1 MNERK
6 IAANTLYEIRNKS
19 AYINI
24 ALSKTF
30 EKHTD
35 LKANEKGLVTELVH
49 GVTERAIT
57 LDYIV
62 SEFSSVKLNKI
73 APKVLICLE
82 LGIYQL
88 LYMDKIPESAAVN
101 ESVKLAKMFGGQRSG
116 GFVNAVLR
124 SVIRN
129 KENIAYPKEKNAY
142 LSVYYSYPLEIVDL
156 FLEEFGYDF
165 TKDLLES
172 FYNKKSI
179 TLRCNMLKTTP
190 EKLKNSLLNENIES
204 VIYKSDIF
212 PELNC
217 ALTVD
222 KINDIEK
229 LESYINGEFYI
240 QDIAAMMVT
249 EVLAP
254 KEGNVVLDMCASPG
268 GKTTHIAEKMNN
280 SGKVF
285 AFDVYEHKIKLIEEN
300 AKRLG
305 INICSAKMFD
315 SMTFSEEYVETADCV
330 LVDAPCSGF
339 GILGKKPD
347 IKYHKNVEDVDALA
361 EISIKILDNASK
373 YVKHGGTLV
382 FSTCTILKKENEC
395 VVDNF
400 LKNHE
405 DFYLEPIK
413 QINKENEG
421 FVTLYP
427 NVDNTDGFFICK
439 LKKR

>member
-1 MNERK
+1 
-6 IAANTLYEIRNKS
+6 
-19 AYINI
+19 
-24 ALSKTF
+24 
-30 EKHTD
+30 
-35 LKANEKGLVTELVH
+35 
-49 GVTERAIT
+49 
-57 LDYIV
+57 
-62 SEFSSVKLNKI
+62 
-73 APKVLICLE
+73 
-82 LGIYQL
+82 
-88 LYMDKIPESAAVN
+88 
-101 ESVKLAKMFGGQRSG
+101 
-116 GFVNAVLR
+116 
-124 SVIRN
+124 
-129 KENIAYPKEKNAY
+129 
-142 LSVYYSYPLEIVDL
+142 
-156 FLEEFGYDF
+156 
-165 TKDLLES
+165 
-172 FYNKKSI
+172 
-179 TLRCNMLKTTP
+179 
-190 EKLKNSLLNENIES
+190 
-204 VIYKSDIF
+204 
-212 PELNC
+212 
-217 ALTVD
+217 
-222 KINDIEK
+222 
-229 LESYINGEFYI
+229 
-240 QDIAAMMVT
+240 MMVT